1 MRILHVDAGLQMGG
15 GQWQALYL
23 IERLTEI
30 EGLTAAIL
38 LAPAGSLL
46 FQEARKRRLDVRP
59 LTFAA
64 LFSAARRADLV
75 HVHEARAHTLA
86 ALAGGAPLVVA
97 RRVHFPVRR
106 SIGSRWKYGRAAL
119 YVAVSKFVASSLEA
133 SGIAKN
139 LIRLVYDGVPVPPE
153 PARPAPGRVVALA
166 NKPVEIPGIQ
176 VHLTSHLW
184 QDLSTAA
191 VFVYKS
197 ESEPLGSAALAAM
210 ASGVPVV
217 ASGTGG
223 LPEIVEHE
231 HTGLLV
237 NNGDFAGAVRR
248 LLDDPPFAA
257 RLGCAGREHVQRGFS
272 ADRMTENTMRVYHE
286 VVKC

>member
-1 MRILHVDAGLQMGG
+1 MGG

-23 IERLTEI
+23 MERLTE
-30 EGLTAAIL
+30 AVL
-38 LAPAGSLL
+38 LAPAGSPL
-46 FQEARKRRLDVRP
+46 FQEASKRGMDVHA
-59 LTFAA
+59 LTFFA

-86 ALAGGAPLVVA
+86 ALASGAPLVVA
-97 RRVHFPVRR
+97 RRVHFPVRG
-106 SIGSRWKYGRAAL
+106 SMGSRWKYSRAAL

-133 SGIAKN
+133 SGVPKG
-139 LIRLVYDGVPVPPE
+139 LVRLVYDGIPIPRAPAQPE
-153 PARPAPGRVVALA
+153 PGRVVALA
-166 NKPVEIPGIQ
+166 KKPVEIPGIKI
-176 VHLTSHLW
+176 HLTSDLW
-184 QDLSTAA
+184 QDLSTAS

-197 ESEPLGSAALAAM
+197 EAEPLGSAALAAM

-231 HTGLLV
+231 RTGLLV

-248 LLDDPPFAA
+248 LLDDPRLAA
-257 RLGCAGREHVQRGFS
+257 ELGRAGREHVQRGFS
-272 ADRMTENTMRVYHE
+272 ADQMAENTMRVYHE
-286 VVKC
+286 VAKC

>member
-1 MRILHVDAGLQMGG
+1 MRTLHVDAGRQMGG

-23 IERLTEI
+23 IERL
-30 EGLTAAIL
+30 ADAVL
-38 LAPAGSLL
+38 LAPPDSPL
-46 FQEARKRRLDVRP
+46 FREACIRRVEVHP
-59 LTFAA
+59 LTFSA
-64 LFSAARRADLV
+64 LISAARRADLV

-133 SGIAKN
+133 SGVPKN
-139 LIRLVYDGVPVPPE
+139 LVRLIYDGVPIPPE
-153 PARPAPGRVVALA
+153 PARPEPRRVVALA
-166 NKPVEIPGIQ
+166 NKPVVIPGIQ
-176 VHLTSHLW
+176 VHLTSNLW
-184 QDLSTAA
+184 KDLSAA
-191 VFVYKS
+191 SVFVYKS
-197 ESEPLGSAALAAM
+197 EAEPLGSAALAAM

-223 LPEIVEHE
+223 LPEVVVHAR
-231 HTGLLV
+231 TGLLV

-248 LLDDPPFAA
+248 LLDDPRLAA
-257 RLGCAGREHVQRGFS
+257 ELGCAGREHVQREFS
-272 ADRMTENTMRVYHE
+272 AEQMTENTMRVYHE
-286 VVKC
+286 VVRC

>member
-1 MRILHVDAGLQMGG
+1 MRTLHVDAGCQMGG

-23 IERLTEI
+23 MERLAETV
-30 EGLTAAIL
+30 L
-38 LAPAGSLL
+38 LAPAGSPL
-46 FQEARKRRLDVRP
+46 FQEASKRGVNVQP
-59 LTFAA
+59 LTFST

-106 SIGSRWKYGRAAL
+106 SMASRWKYGRAAL
-119 YVAVSKFVASSLEA
+119 YVAVSKFVASTLEA
-133 SGIAKN
+133 SGVPQN
-139 LIRLVYDGVPVPPE
+139 LVRLVYDGVPIPLE
-153 PARPAPGRVVALA
+153 PARPQPGRVVALA
-166 NKPVEIPGIQ
+166 KKPVEIPGVK
-176 VHLTSHLW
+176 VHLTSNLW
-184 QDLSTAA
+184 QDLSTAS

-197 ESEPLGSAALAAM
+197 EAEPLGSAALAAM

-231 HTGLLV
+231 RTGLLV
-237 NNGDFAGAVRR
+237 GNGDFAGAVRR
-248 LLDDPPFAA
+248 LLDDP
-257 RLGCAGREHVQRGFS
+257 RLATELGRAGREHVKRGFS
-272 ADRMTENTMRVYHE
+272 ADQMTENTMRVYHE
-286 VVKC
+286 VIKC

>member
-1 MRILHVDAGLQMGG
+1 MGG

-23 IERLTEI
+23 IERLAE
-30 EGLTAAIL
+30 AAL
-38 LAPAGSLL
+38 LAPAGSPL
-46 FQEARKRRLDVRP
+46 FQEACKRGMDVHP
-59 LTFAA
+59 LTFSA
-64 LFSAARRADLV
+64 LLSAARRADLV

-86 ALAGGAPLVVA
+86 ALAGGAPVVVA

-133 SGIAKN
+133 SGVPKS
-139 LIRLVYDGVPVPPE
+139 LIRLVYDGIPIPPE
-153 PARPAPGRVVALA
+153 PARPEPGRVVALA
-166 NKPVEIPGIQ
+166 KKPVEIPGIK
-176 VHLTSHLW
+176 VHLTSNLW
-184 QDLSTAA
+184 QDLSTAT

-197 ESEPLGSAALAAM
+197 EAEPLGSAALAAM

-231 HTGLLV
+231 RTGLLV
-237 NNGDFAGAVRR
+237 DNGDFAGAVRR
-248 LLDDPPFAA
+248 LLDDQRLAA
-257 RLGCAGREHVQRGFS
+257 ELGRAGREHVQRRFS
-272 ADRMTENTMRVYHE
+272 ADQMTENTMRVYHE
-286 VVKC
+286 VAKC

>member
-1 MRILHVDAGLQMGG
+1 MRTLHVDAGRHMGG

-23 IERLTEI
+23 IERLAE
-30 EGLTAAIL
+30 AVL
-38 LAPAGSLL
+38 LAPVDSPL
-46 FQEARKRRLDVRP
+46 FQEACKRRLDVYP
-59 LTFAA
+59 LTFSA

-86 ALAGGAPLVVA
+86 AFAGGAPLVVA

-106 SIGSRWKYGRAAL
+106 SIASRWKYGRAAL
-119 YVAVSKFVASSLEA
+119 YVAVSKFVVSSLEA
-133 SGIAKN
+133 SGVAKN
-139 LIRLVYDGVPVPPE
+139 LIRLVYDGVPIPPE
-153 PARPAPGRVVALA
+153 PARPEPGRVVALA
-166 NKPVEIPGIQ
+166 NKPVEIPGIN
-176 VHLTSHLW
+176 VHLTANLW
-184 QDLSTAA
+184 QDLSTAS

-197 ESEPLGSAALAAM
+197 EAEPLGSAALAAM

-231 HTGLLV
+231 RTGLLV
-237 NNGDFAGAVRR
+237 NDGDFARAVRR
-248 LLDDPPFAA
+248 LLDDPRLAA
-257 RLGCAGREHVQRGFS
+257 ELGCAGRDHVQRGFS
-272 ADRMTENTMRVYHE
+272 ADQMTENTMRAYHE

>member
-1 MRILHVDAGLQMGG
+1 MRTLHVDAGRQMGG

-23 IERLTEI
+23 MERLAE
-30 EGLTAAIL
+30 AVL
-38 LAPAGSLL
+38 LAPAGSPL
-46 FQEARKRRLDVRP
+46 FQEATRRGLDVHP
-59 LTFAA
+59 LTFSR
-64 LFSAARRADLV
+64 LVSAARRADLV
-75 HVHEARAHTLA
+75 HVHEARAHTFA

-97 RRVHFPVRR
+97 RRVHFPVRGWM
-106 SIGSRWKYGRAAL
+106 GSRWKYGRAAL

-133 SGIAKN
+133 SGVGQN
-139 LIRLVYDGVPVPPE
+139 LIRLVYDGIPIPPE
-153 PARPAPGRVVALA
+153 PAYPEPGRVVALA
-166 NKPVEIPGIQ
+166 RKPVEIPGIK
-176 VHLTSHLW
+176 VHLTSNLW

-231 HTGLLV
+231 RTGLLV
-237 NNGDFAGAVRR
+237 DNGDFAGAVRR
-248 LLDDPPFAA
+248 LLDDPRLAA
-257 RLGCAGREHVQRGFS
+257 ALGRAGREHVQHGFS
-272 ADRMTENTMRVYHE
+272 ADQMTDNTMRVYHE